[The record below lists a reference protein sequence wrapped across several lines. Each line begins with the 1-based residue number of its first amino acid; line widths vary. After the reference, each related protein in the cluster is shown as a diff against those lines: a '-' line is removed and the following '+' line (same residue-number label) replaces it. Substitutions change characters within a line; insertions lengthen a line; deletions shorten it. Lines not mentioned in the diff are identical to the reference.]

1 MSRRRRADKGPRV
14 DLHCHTIHSDG
25 LYAPEDVARMAAQ
38 AGLSALAITDH
49 DLPPVLGSGVRNF
62 GEHSIRL
69 VAGVELS
76 TMHENRELH
85 LLVYFP
91 GEMPAD
97 FAEWCRDRARWRASW
112 YDESID
118 LLGLDIPK
126 ADAQARQGLR
136 TLTRVHLARAV
147 VAAGITSTLHQA
159 FEQYVGGSADRIPE
173 LNMAFLDA
181 LSVAKDAGGWTAWA
195 HPPPKQAEEW
205 AASFAA
211 AGLDALESYRP
222 NKSARNRLSRL
233 SHGLGM
239 GISGGSDWHGWE
251 KRKMGSFRIPAQVLH
266 KTDVALNL
274 HN

>member
-1 MSRRRRADKGPRV
+1 MSRRRRVDKGPRV

-25 LYAPEDVARMAAQ
+25 LFAPEDVARMAAQ

-49 DLPPVLGSGVRNF
+49 DLPPVLGSGVRSF

-69 VAGVELS
+69 IAGVELS

-91 GEMPAD
+91 GEMPSE
-97 FAEWCRDRARWRASW
+97 FAEWCRNRARWRASW
-112 YDESID
+112 YDESIG

-126 ADAQARQGLR
+126 ADKDAREGRR

-147 VAAGITSTLHQA
+147 VEAGITTTLHHA
-159 FEQYVGGSADRIPE
+159 FEQYVGGSAERIPD
-173 LNMAFLDA
+173 LNMSFLEA

-205 AASFAA
+205 AATFAE
-211 AGLDALESYRP
+211 AGLDALKSYRP
-222 NKSARNRLSRL
+222 NKSARNRLARL

-266 KTDVALNL
+266 KTDVALEL